1 MDMDGF
7 GQGKDQ
13 LDIDGIDVERFDV
26 PDSSE
31 PLPTVSEREE
41 LLTELVERAN
51 DLFIVV
57 DRKGMVQF
65 VNHAF
70 CFLTG
75 QSRED
80 VVGKR
85 LVYVLDPNARL
96 QAQHQLTHA
105 LQSGG
110 RTPVDLPLLKKDGS
124 TAEISFRPSADRA
137 ADGTVERMVL
147 VGQSPFLYGELAEQ
161 FNSLNRDLRNY
172 SIRLEELN
180 AELEARIEQRT
191 ARLAALFEV
200 SASLNAELQLDA
212 LFEMIL
218 RMATETIPGA
228 EAGALLLHDEAT
240 DRLVVQAAC
249 GYQDPAIIQ
258 DLQTHMERVHP
269 ESIFADREVRVWSG
283 DTKTDKLGRLK
294 ILLRNVDQF
303 RIRSAVSAP
312 IATPSERLG
321 VLMLHNFDEL
331 HAFTDEDVQL
341 VASLASS
348 AAVAIINARLYEE
361 TRQQAERLELVNRL
375 SAAVRD
381 SADLDETLKL
391 AIEGLGRALDASR
404 AMITLFDETLDTA
417 SYAAHYVE
425 PGVRSMDGQ
434 TSFLLGTPFVREM
447 LGFREPRAVVDTR
460 LDPRLNEAR
469 QAIEEFSVE
478 SLVAAPLVVRD
489 RLIGVVELHQ
499 CDGPRR
505 WRPSETNLIES
516 IAKQVATA
524 IHQNRLHAK
533 LRDTV
538 RESAQT
544 FERETLVNRITTA
557 IRASLD
563 IDRILQTTV
572 DQLGAALG
580 ASRCWLVM
588 VSDPSLPAAEPSYQ
602 YFDAERSGSHVE
614 GVSIPVAPSAR
625 IQTVLTGG
633 GHVATTAVEA
643 ADSQLPP
650 EALDVAKRIG
660 IRSMLTVGIQDAD
673 GPIGFFSIQ
682 QCDGTR
688 QWAAWEITLVRAV
701 ADQAAIAIRQA
712 SLFERISKS
721 KQEWESTFDAMS
733 DAVFIFDADKQLSR
747 ANSAASALDG
757 RSFAEL
763 MGVRCCDILADLG
776 EHECM
781 VERAMTAGERLT
793 FEWSRG
799 VHTTYSIT
807 VDPLV
812 ARSGRGMG
820 AVAVVRDLSPLR
832 RAERESLRHK
842 EFLSHLVENAYDV
855 IGLLGVGGR
864 IVWHNRSM
872 SRVTGYD
879 AEALEGMSFLDL
891 IPLDK
896 RGDAY
901 AVVVQ
906 AEQGTPQ
913 VLETTI
919 VDRSSHA
926 RDLLLTVTAVYEEG
940 RVSGVLAIGRDVT
953 DEKRAAYK
961 AAEADKLRALG
972 QLASGVA
979 HDFNNMLAAIL
990 GRAQILKRQTD
1001 DERFHRGLDIIETAA
1016 NDGARTVKRIQ
1027 TFAHQ
1032 RADVELR
1039 AVDVNLLV
1047 EDAIEIT
1054 RTRWRDDAQSRGIQ
1068 YRISFEPTVPTYVFA
1083 DQSELR
1089 EVFVNLILNA
1099 LDAMPS
1105 GGKLRIAVSAVTA
1118 KASVVVT
1125 FADTGIGMP
1134 EGVRQR
1140 IFEPFFTTKGEH
1152 GTGLGLAVSY
1162 SIVNRHNGRIEVESE
1177 LGAGTTMMIV
1187 LPVVSPTATKLP
1199 SAPLPVTRELRV
1211 LVVDD
1216 EDTVRDVLVEMLEA
1230 HGHSV
1235 VSATGGAEGLEKLA
1249 EIPYDVVFTDLSM
1262 PEMDGWAV
1270 AREVKRRRPG
1280 LKVVLVTGYAG
1291 TLEPETE
1298 ILSHVDAVLGKPF
1311 DFDRVGET
1319 LREVTES

>member
-1 MDMDGF
+1 MDMDGL
-7 GQGKDQ
+7 GQGKDR
-13 LDIDGIDVERFDV
+13 LDVDGDDVERLDAMAADA
-26 PDSSE
+26 PSA
-31 PLPTVSEREE
+31 PVSEREE
-41 LLTELVERAN
+41 LLIDLVERAN
-51 DLFIVV
+51 DIFIVV
-57 DRKGMVQF
+57 DRRGLVQF
-65 VNHAF
+65 VNHSF

-75 QSRED
+75 QTREE

-85 LVYVLDPNARL
+85 LVHVLDPNARL

-137 ADGTVERMVL
+137 PDGTVERMLL

-172 SIRLEELN
+172 SARLEALN

-191 ARLAALFEV
+191 ARLAALFEI

-249 GYQDPAIIQ
+249 GYQDPGVIQ
-258 DLQTHMERVHP
+258 DLQAYMERVHP

-283 DTKTDKLGRLK
+283 DSGDKTGRLK

-321 VLMLHNFDEL
+321 VLLLHNFDEL

-391 AIEGLGRALDASR
+391 AIEGLGRALAASR
-404 AMITLFDETLDTA
+404 AMITLFDETPDVA
-417 SYAAHYVE
+417 SYAAHYTE
-425 PGVRSMDGQ
+425 PGVRSMEGR
-434 TSFLLGTPFVREM
+434 TSFLLGTPFLREV
-447 LGFREPRAVVDTR
+447 LGFREPRLLVDAR
-460 LDPRLNEAR
+460 LDPRVAEAR
-469 QAIEEFSVE
+469 HAIDEFSSE

-499 CDGPRR
+499 CDGVRR
-505 WRPSETNLIES
+505 WRPDEVHLVES

-524 IHQNRLHAK
+524 IHQNRLHSK
-533 LRDTV
+533 LRETV

-544 FERETLVNRITTA
+544 FERETLVNRIATA

-572 DQLGAALG
+572 DQLGAALD

-588 VSDPSLPAAEPSYQ
+588 VSDPGRASAEPSYQ
-602 YFDAERSGSHVE
+602 YYDPDRGGSHVE
-614 GVSIPVAPSAR
+614 GVAIPIAPSPR
-625 IQTVLTGG
+625 IQHVLTGG
-633 GHVATTAVEA
+633 GHVATTVVDTGEA
-643 ADSQLPP
+643 HLPP
-650 EALDVAKRIG
+650 EGLAVARRIG

-682 QCDGTR
+682 QCDRTR
-688 QWAAWEITLVRAV
+688 QWAAWEMTLVRAV
-701 ADQAAIAIRQA
+701 ADQVAIAIRQA
-712 SLFERISKS
+712 SLFDRISKS
-721 KQEWESTFDAMS
+721 KREWEATFDAMS
-733 DAVFIFDADKQLSR
+733 DAVFIFDADKRVSR
-747 ANSAASALDG
+747 ANSAAAALDG
-757 RSFAEL
+757 RPFTKL
-763 MGVRCCDILADLG
+763 MGVRCCDILADG
-776 EHECM
+776 GDHECM

-793 FEWSRG
+793 FEWLRG
-799 VHTTYSIT
+799 EDTTYSIT

-812 ARSGRGMG
+812 AGSTGAAG
-820 AVAVVRDLSPLR
+820 AVAVVRDLSALR
-832 RAERESLRHK
+832 RAERESLRHQ

-864 IVWHNRSM
+864 MLWHNRSM

-879 AEALEGMSFLDL
+879 AAELEGMSLLDM
-891 IPLDK
+891 IPLDR
-896 RGDAY
+896 RGEAY
-901 AVVVQ
+901 AVFGQ
-906 AEQGTPQ
+906 AEQGTPR

-919 VDRSSHA
+919 VDRA
-926 RDLLLTVTAVYEEG
+926 GQTRDLLLTVTAVYEEG
-940 RVSGVLAIGRDVT
+940 KVTGVLAIGRDVT

-990 GRAQILKRQTD
+990 GRAQILKRQTE
-1001 DERFHRGLDIIETAA
+1001 DERIHRGLDIIETAA

-1032 RADVELR
+1032 RTDVEFR

-1054 RTRWRDDAQSRGIQ
+1054 RTRWRDDAQSRSIQ

-1089 EVFVNLILNA
+1089 EVFVNVILNA
-1099 LDAMPS
+1099 IDAMPS
-1105 GGKLRIAVSAVTA
+1105 GGRLRIAVSSVAA
-1118 KASVVVT
+1118 RGSVVVT
-1125 FADTGIGMP
+1125 FVDTGIGMP

-1162 SIVNRHNGRIEVESE
+1162 SIVSRHNGRIEVESD
-1177 LGAGTTMMIV
+1177 LGAGTAMTIV
-1187 LPVVSPTATKLP
+1187 LPIVSPTATKLP
-1199 SAPLPVTRELRV
+1199 SGPLPATRELRV

-1216 EDTVRDVLVEMLEA
+1216 EDAVRDVLVEMLEA

-1235 VSATGGAEGLEKLA
+1235 VSATCGVEGLAKLA
-1249 EIPYDVVFTDLSM
+1249 EISYDVVFTDLSM

-1270 AREVKRRRPG
+1270 AREAKRRRPG

-1291 TLEPETE
+1291 MIESETE
-1298 ILSHVDAVLGKPF
+1298 ILSHVDAVMAKPF
-1311 DFDRVGET
+1311 DFDRVGDT
-1319 LREVTES
+1319 LRLVVG